1 MIVGQKRK
9 LETILAF
16 FMKSDIVTHDSWFMI
31 HEPSFRKKGDE
42 MVVTS
47 LSSAINCYEY
57 VAFESKILID
67 KSFQGNVPLKSFR

>member
-16 FMKSDIVTHDSWFMI
+16 FMKSDIVTHDSWFMS
-31 HEPSFRKKGDE
+31 HPSGKRGDE

-57 VAFESKILID
+57 VAFESKILIY
-67 KSFQGNVPLKSFR
+67 KSSQGNVPLKSFR